1 MTVYLRDPKSST
13 RELLNLINNFRKVA
27 GYKVDSNIPVAF
39 LYTKDKQT
47 EKENRNITTF
57 TIFTNNIGYLSMTL
71 TE

>member
-13 RELLNLINNFRKVA
+13 RELLNLIKNFRKVA
-27 GYKVDSNIPVAF
+27 GYKVDSSIPVAF

-47 EKENRNITTF
+47 EKENRNITNF
-57 TIFTNNIGYLSMTL
+57 TIFTNNIRYLSMTL

>member
-57 TIFTNNIGYLSMTL
+57 TIFTNNIRYLSMTL